1 MHAVRETSTTN
12 ESIAAVPADAYI
24 TTAPIDAHADT
35 SAILINEDAAT
46 TPAGAAGTQTE
57 GEPGELLCRETQ
69 KNDPATPK
77 IGTPTR
83 ESTALIAGITNLDNV
98 FLGPS
103 LAPWTEDE
111 LQNIDEV
118 EVMPIGLE
126 DDSSH
131 VICPTCYDYLPK
143 DHYLLHKRSE
153 NCYSPSR
160 PPEIA
165 KAHGLEPHHQN
176 ALGGGPPYTKRAYRR
191 TKKRMAA
198 CQPPTC
204 DTEG

>member
-1 MHAVRETSTTN
+1 M
-12 ESIAAVPADAYI
+12 
-24 TTAPIDAHADT
+24 
-35 SAILINEDAAT
+35 LINEDAAT

-57 GEPGELLCRETQ
+57 GEPGELLCRETI
-69 KNDPATPK
+69 KNDLATPK
-77 IGTPTR
+77 TGTLTR
-83 ESTALIAGITNLDNV
+83 ESLTLIAGITNLDNV

-111 LQNIDEV
+111 LQNIDEI

-143 DHYLLHKRSE
+143 DHYLLHKRSQ
-153 NCYSPSR
+153 NCYPPSR

-165 KAHGLEPHHQN
+165 KTHGLEPHHQN
-176 ALGGGPPYTKRAYRR
+176 VLGGGPPYTKRAYRR
-191 TKKRMAA
+191 TKKWMAA
-198 CQPPTC
+198 YQPPTC